1 MILILDNY
9 DSFVFNLARY
19 FEELGE
25 TIAVYRN
32 DALACEDIARLS
44 PDALL
49 LSPGPGRPED
59 AGILV
64 KAIRQFSGQ
73 IPVLGI
79 CLGHQAIGEAFGAT
93 VTRAKEPMHGRASQL
108 HHDGTGIF
116 RGLPSPFAIGR
127 YHSLIVDPA
136 TIPQELEVTACSS
149 KREIMALSHRTD
161 PTYGL
166 QFHPESILTE
176 HGHQLLKNFLELS
189 HGWHHRRDH

>member
-64 KAIRQFSGQ
+64 EAIRHFSGHVP
-73 IPVLGI
+73 ILGI

-108 HHDGTGIF
+108 NHDGTEMF
-116 RGLPSPFAIGR
+116 KGLPAPFAIGR
-127 YHSLIVDPA
+127 YHSLIVDPS
-136 TIPQELEVTACSS
+136 TIPQELRVTARSE
-149 KREIMALSHRTD
+149 KQEIMALSHRSD

-189 HGWHHRRDH
+189 HDWHHRRDP